1 MIQNIK
7 VDGTKNQQQQRLQ
20 QEILEWWTE
29 R

>member
-7 VDGTKNQQQQRLQ
+7 VDGTKNQQQQRLR

-29 R
+29 W

>member
-7 VDGTKNQQQQRLQ
+7 VDGTKNQQQLRLQ

>member
-29 R
+29 H